1 MKLKAQNESYDNLFR
16 EFVAGQLDK
25 KFSPRKVARGAA
37 CQEYVKYE
45 IDLSKETFPADGDRM
60 LIWKSRDGIYRFASL
75 RANISGAQT
84 ISIDLTGTGEVER
97 SQTDLLMQDIKEC
110 NHRLPIAMC
119 FSPREACSA
128 IASQIVQ
135 PWVDAFDAAGLVN
148 RNSIIITKAL
158 SQQLVVP
165 TSCKTVFE
173 GYIQAGEIKE
183 TSAPAHITCI
193 TGQM

>member
-16 EFVAGQLDK
+16 EFVARQLDK
-25 KFSPRKVARGAA
+25 RFSPRRVARGAA

-45 IDLSKETFPADGDRM
+45 IDLSKETLPEGRDWM
-60 LIWKSRDGIYRFASL
+60 LLWKSKEGIYRFASL
-75 RANISGAQT
+75 KGSITSPHTVG
-84 ISIDLTGTGEVER
+84 IDLTGTGDVER
-97 SQTDLLMQDIKEC
+97 AQADILIQDIEEC
-110 NHRLPIAMC
+110 NHRLPIALC
-119 FSPREACSA
+119 IEPREACSA
-128 IASQIVQ
+128 IASQTVQ

-148 RNSIIITKAL
+148 RNSIITTQAI

-173 GYIQAGEIKE
+173 GYIQAGEVKE